1 MDYLSSLKWRYA
13 TKKFDSSKKVDRN
26 TLDRILE
33 AGNLTATS
41 LGIQAVRVIR
51 VDKKELRD
59 AMLPHCFNQR
69 QVLDASD
76 VLVLCVDKEI
86 SSSTIDKYVELIS
99 KTRGQQLSE
108 IDGFK
113 NMVSGYVNSFND
125 QSSMQEWLSKQSYIT
140 LGTLLTAC
148 ALEKVDSCPM
158 EGFKPVEVS
167 KVLNLDEMGLIPT
180 LILPIGYRSVEDGN
194 QHLTKVRKS
203 MDDFVTTI

>member
-13 TKKFDSSKKVDRN
+13 TKKFDSSKKIDRN

-41 LGIQAVRVIR
+41 LGLQAVRIIK
-51 VDKKELRD
+51 VDNKELRD

-69 QVLDASD
+69 QVVDASD

>member
-41 LGIQAVRVIR
+41 LGLQAVRVIR